1 MTFQIPDLK
10 RPKISMVIPT
20 YTQNKKLEEL
30 AIWCATSFRKYV
42 DELIIIEDGQMFSHK
57 LAFLADTY
65 IYKSQNSGF
74 TKNVNDG
81 WKFAHGEYVMI
92 VNSDT
97 QLASGDLNDL
107 CIPGK
112 VTSPLIKN
120 QEIERLAGPFW
131 VVPRTVADERGYL
144 LEELKTYSSDS
155 EYDERVKDI
164 FQKVPSV
171 QIYHEMAQ
179 SVTAAGIEGGEEQER
194 DRQIYAQLQRE
205 GKAK

>member
-1 MTFQIPDLK
+1 MTFSIPELA
-10 RPKISMVIPT
+10 RPKISMVIPC
-20 YTQNKKLEEL
+20 YTQNKKLEDL
-30 AIWCATSFRKYV
+30 ALWCAASFKEQV
-42 DELIIIEDGQMFSHK
+42 DELIIIEDGQLFSHK
-57 LAFLADTY
+57 LANIADVY
-65 IYKSQNSGF
+65 IYKAKNSGF

-81 WKFAHGEYVMI
+81 WKFAHGEFVAI

-131 VVPRTVADERGYL
+131 VVPATVAKERGYL
-144 LEELKTYSSDS
+144 LEEMKTYSSDS

-164 FQKVPSV
+164 FVKVPSV

-179 SVTAAGIEGGEEQER
+179 SVSAAGIEGGREQER
-194 DRQIYAQLQRE
+194 DRQIYAQMRE
-205 GKAK
+205 QGKAA

>member
-1 MTFQIPDLK
+1 M
-10 RPKISMVIPT
+10 
-20 YTQNKKLEEL
+20 
-30 AIWCATSFRKYV
+30 
-42 DELIIIEDGQMFSHK
+42 IIIEDGQMPSQT
-57 LAFLADTY
+57 LADIAD
-65 IYKSQNSGF
+65 IYVYHKKNIGF
-74 TKNVNDG
+74 TANVNKG
-81 WKFAHGEYVMI
+81 WELASGEYVMI

-97 QLASGDLNDL
+97 TLLHGCNLKDL
-107 CIPGK
+107 CVPGK
-112 VTSPLIKN
+112 VTSPLLVN
-120 QEIERLAGPFW
+120 QYIDRLAGPFW
-131 VVPRTVADERGYL
+131 CSPREVTNEYGYL

-179 SVTAAGIEGGEEQER
+179 SVTAAGIEGGDEQER